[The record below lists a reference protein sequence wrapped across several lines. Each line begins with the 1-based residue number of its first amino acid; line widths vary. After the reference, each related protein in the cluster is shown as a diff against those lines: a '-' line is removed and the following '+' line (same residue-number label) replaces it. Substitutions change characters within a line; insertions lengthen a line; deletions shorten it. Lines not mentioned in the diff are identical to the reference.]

1 MSKKETVKRYIL
13 FVIGLYFMSLG
24 TALITKTGLGTSPN
38 SSIAYVLSLKFPLSL
53 GVFITLFNILLI
65 VLQILLLRKRFQ
77 AIQLLQLPVSF
88 VFSFFVDV
96 SMAMLSPFAPTLY
109 VVRILTLCSVVWFLR
124 WV

>member
-65 VLQILLLRKRFQ
+65 VLQILLLRKLFQ
-77 AIQLLQLPVSF
+77 AIQLLPLPVSF
-88 VFSFFVDV
+88 VFSF
-96 SMAMLSPFAPTLY
+96 
-109 VVRILTLCSVVWFLR
+109 LCGSCVGCDH
-124 WV
+124 